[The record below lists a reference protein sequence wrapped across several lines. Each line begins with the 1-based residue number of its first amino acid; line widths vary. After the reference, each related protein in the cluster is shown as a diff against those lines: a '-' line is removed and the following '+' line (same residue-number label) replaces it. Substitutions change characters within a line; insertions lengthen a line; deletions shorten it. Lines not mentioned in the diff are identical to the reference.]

1 MLTPCLHPQAVSPA
15 GIVQSTQPQPNLSV
29 FINSKESAVLQGLR
43 DEAEKEKEMQRLNRL
58 VQFGVRAESVNP
70 ELESISVDAV
80 RPQRSSAAQDAPAKA
95 SSAAN
100 AAVAN

>member
-1 MLTPCLHPQAVSPA
+1 M
-15 GIVQSTQPQPNLSV
+15 QSTQPQPNLSV

-95 SSAAN
+95 N
-100 AAVAN
+100 